1 MYSVSAY
8 RPKGAISAS
17 AAELDNY
24 WSTIGPIFALNARR
38 KKELGNSVLHSD
50 VLSQHAKILAIAKE
64 VSALNDDE
72 LKEAERRIAEV
83 FAQFRHR
90 LLMVATIAFSFGL
103 ILAAI
108 TIMYAKHK
116 LAPSV
121 CPPKR
126 SMSAIGIYRQ
136 QCRKTTCRSFFWEK
150 TTNIELGV

>member
-1 MYSVSAY
+1 
-8 RPKGAISAS
+8 
-17 AAELDNY
+17 
-24 WSTIGPIFALNARR
+24 
-38 KKELGNSVLHSD
+38 VLHSD

-108 TIMYAKHK
+108 TIMYAGRLKK
-116 LAPSV
+116 SV
-121 CPPKR
+121 EEKYEESLQAQRELKQLDGSACEENEVNSLCLYFKYR
-126 SMSAIGIYRQ
+126 SK
-136 QCRKTTCRSFFWEK
+136 CRIAFFVADV
-150 TTNIELGV
+150 TS